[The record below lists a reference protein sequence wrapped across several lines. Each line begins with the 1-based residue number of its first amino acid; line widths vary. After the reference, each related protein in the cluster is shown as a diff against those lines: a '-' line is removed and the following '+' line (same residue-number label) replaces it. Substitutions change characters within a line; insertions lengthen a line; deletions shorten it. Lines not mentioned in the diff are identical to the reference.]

1 MAGTGS
7 AFERSGGGSGLT
19 FEVLGR
25 PRVCRDG
32 AALELGTPKQRV
44 VLAALLLNPHRPL
57 STAQLVESIWWHP
70 PSAAVPNVRL
80 YLAGLRRALHL
91 PGESESRLRT
101 ERAGGYR
108 LRIEP
113 GELDVHRLATLTDAG
128 DQALR
133 DGRLPVAAEQLG
145 RALRLWRGRTLDGMT
160 YGPAIEANVRA
171 LDEARLRVAEKWA
184 RIQLDLGRPEETVP
198 ELRALVAENP
208 VRERLWMRLITALHQ
223 AGEPG
228 AALAAY
234 AELRKVLATELGVE
248 PAPDLR
254 VLHQRILRSE
264 AQGHTGYDERPLRA
278 TPAGGAR
285 GRAPA
290 VSRPRQL
297 PGARG
302 ELHGRDRELA
312 QLRRLLAEVVD
323 RGPVVVTIDGVAG
336 VGKSALAV
344 AAAAAAP
351 GFPDGQLYVDLQG
364 ATPGLEPLRPV
375 DVLGRFLRALGVPA
389 ARVPDEEAEAAALFR
404 STVARRRVVV
414 VLDNAVSP
422 AQVRSLLPGGRGCAA
437 VVTSRRGLPEMAVA
451 DRIRLATL
459 PPDASVAVLRQF
471 AGPDRVAADAD
482 AARRLAELCG
492 HLPLALQVA
501 GARLA
506 ARPDWPVAHLADR
519 LAAARRRL
527 DELAVGD
534 IAVRSSIELTYKSLD
549 PTGLRAFR
557 RLGLL
562 PARDFSA
569 WALAALLGVP
579 LTEGERVLE
588 ALVTARL
595 VEPVA
600 APGPGGLP
608 GTYRMHD
615 LIRLFAADQVAVT
628 DQPRVRAAAVRRLVG
643 TAVALTEQAD
653 TRLGADFLGSPQR
666 RVARWSLPQADLRRL
681 TDEPA
686 PWFEREHRFLAAVVD
701 SALAAG
707 ATALAGE
714 LAAAMT
720 ALLQVG
726 GHFELWRQVQQR
738 ALSAANRAD
747 DRRTAARLHRGLG
760 ELDTI
765 QDRYAEAVA
774 HFRAARLVCGGAAAA
789 PETAHDAAVA
799 AGLGY
804 LHRLRGQYAS
814 ARREFVRARELAEA
828 AGNEHGSVYA
838 TSGIGVVN
846 LEQGRLAEATD
857 CFNECLRVSRRI
869 EYLPGVAQAL
879 RSLGQVQRAGHRYH
893 AAAVYFGHAL
903 AISERLGDRAS
914 AAHAACWLGEA
925 RFRQGRH
932 HESRWILARCLHRH
946 RQFANRWG
954 EAATLRTL
962 AEAQL
967 AVGRP
972 RAAAGRATAAV
983 RIWRDIGSPY
993 WLAHGLETLGDA
1005 LDALGRRDVAD
1016 RQRAEAARL
1025 REGLRD
1031 G

>member
-1 MAGTGS
+1 M
-7 AFERSGGGSGLT
+7 
-19 FEVLGR
+19 
-25 PRVCRDG
+25 
-32 AALELGTPKQRV
+32 GTPKQRV
-44 VLAALLLNPHRPL
+44 VLAALLLNQHRPL
-57 STAQLVESIWWHP
+57 TTAQLVETIWWHP
-70 PSAAVPNVRL
+70 PSAAVANVRL
-80 YLAGLRRALHL
+80 YLAGLRRVLHL
-91 PGESESRLRT
+91 PGEPESRLRT

-108 LRIEP
+108 LRIHP

-128 DQALR
+128 DRALR
-133 DGRLPVAAEQLG
+133 DGRLPVAADQLG

-160 YGPAIEANVRA
+160 YGPALEANVRA

-184 RIQLDLGRPEETVP
+184 RTHLDLGRPEETVA
-198 ELRALVAENP
+198 ELRALVAEHP
-208 VRERLWMRLITALHQ
+208 IRERLWMRLIVALHQ

-234 AELRKVLATELGVE
+234 AELREVLATELGVE
-248 PAPDLR
+248 PSPDLR

-264 AQGHTGYDERPLRA
+264 ARGHTGNDDGPLRVP
-278 TPAGGAR
+278 PASGAR
-285 GRAPA
+285 GRAHT

-297 PGARG
+297 PGSRG

-312 QLRRLLAEVVD
+312 RLLQLLGDVAD
-323 RGPVVVTIDGVAG
+323 GGPVVVTIDGVAG

-364 ATPGLEPLRPV
+364 AAPGLEPLRPV

-437 VVTSRRGLPEMAVA
+437 VVTSRQGLPEMAVA
-451 DRIRLATL
+451 GRIRLATL
-459 PPDASVAVLRQF
+459 APDASVAVLRQF
-471 AGPDRVAADAD
+471 AGADRVAADAD
-482 AARRLAELCG
+482 AARRLAKLCG

-506 ARPDWPVAHLADR
+506 ARPDWPIAHLADR

-534 IAVRSSIELTYKSLD
+534 IAVRSSIELTYKGLD
-549 PTGLRAFR
+549 LTGRRAFR

-588 ALVTARL
+588 ALVTVQL

-615 LIRLFAADQVAVT
+615 LIRLFAADQVAAS

-653 TRLGADFLGSPQR
+653 TRLGADFLGSARQR
-666 RVARWSLPQADLRRL
+666 VTRWSLPQPDLRRL

-686 PWFEREHRFLAAVVD
+686 VWFEREHRFLAAVVD
-701 SALAAG
+701 RAVAVG
-707 ATALAGE
+707 ATALAGD

-726 GHFELWRQVQQR
+726 GHFEVWRQVQQR
-738 ALSAANRAD
+738 ALSAAERAS
-747 DRRTAARLHRGLG
+747 DRRTAAKLHRGLG

-774 HFRAARLVCGGAAAA
+774 HFRAARPTPGGSGGVATA
-789 PETAHDAAVA
+789 PEIAHDAAVA

-804 LHRLRGQYAS
+804 LHRLRGQYAC
-814 ARREFVRARELAEA
+814 AWREFVRARELAET
-828 AGNEHGSVYA
+828 AGNQHGLVYA

-846 LEQGRLAEATD
+846 LEQGRLAAATD
-857 CFNECLRVSRRI
+857 CFEECLRISRRI

-879 RSLGQVQRAGHRYH
+879 RCLGQVERAGRRYD
-893 AAAVYFGHAL
+893 AAAGYFGHAL
-903 AISERLGDRAS
+903 AISEQLGDRAS

-925 RFRQGRH
+925 WFRQGRH
-932 HESRWILARCLHRH
+932 AESRWILARCLHKH

-993 WLAHGLETLGDA
+993 WLANGLETLGDV

-1016 RQRAEAARL
+1016 RQREEAARL
-1025 REGLRD
+1025 RESLRD
-1031 G
+1031 V